1 MIVWDGGRAATR
13 AWHDALPLLQRA
25 THGRVVMLAE
35 PEDDRP
41 ATGPLTSEFATA
53 LRWYGV

>member
-1 MIVWDGGRAATR
+1 MIAWDGSRAATR

-25 THGRVVMLAE
+25 THGAVVMLAE

-41 ATGPLTSEFATA
+41 ATVSLTFATA